1 MSLKIVT
8 DWQSPMSVRSEFQLD
23 GAATES
29 SVMMLKVMC
38 APDKFVVVRVFRTY
52 STTGMTATS
61 FVTRYDKLD
70 EKEIKDLLLCFLY
83 IVRNL
88 AEGV

>member
-1 MSLKIVT
+1 VSSSLI
-8 DWQSPMSVRSEFQLD
+8 

-29 SVMMLKVMC
+29 NVMMLKVMC
-38 APDKFVVVRVFRTY
+38 APDKFVVVRVCRTY